1 MIIFTLAFGAA
12 AVLLL
17 IRCIRYRLEIR
28 SVCRQ
33 LDELAQ
39 GSHMELFVNHK
50 DKAFVELCRRLNL
63 VMKLNRQK
71 ERQYDKAQKRLKQ
84 NISAL
89 AHDIRTPLTSAAGY
103 LQMGMECTDGEKRD
117 RYLTVSQ
124 DRLEEL
130 KDMLEELF
138 LYTKLSSSEFE
149 LSIQPV
155 QILPLLGEC
164 LVGMYRQFEEK
175 GVEPVVEF
183 EDEGVRGMAD
193 EECLTRIFRN
203 LIQNALLH
211 GTGGITVKQAGS
223 VLSFENPV
231 AEDTQMDVEQIFD
244 RFYKADGARRKGSS
258 GLGLAI
264 VREMTEK
271 MGGTA
276 DAVLEQNVL
285 KIRITLQQ
293 ENTLFKRPE

>member
-1 MIIFTLAFGAA
+1 MGILTVLFGAA

-17 IRCIRYRLEIR
+17 VRCIRYRLEIQ
-28 SVCRQ
+28 SICQQ
-33 LDELAQ
+33 LEELAQ
-39 GSHMELFVNHK
+39 GSHMELFVTRK
-50 DKAFVELCRRLNL
+50 DKAFLELCRKLNL
-63 VMKLNRQK
+63 VMKQNRQK
-71 ERQYDKAQKRLKQ
+71 EMQYDKAQKRLKQ

-103 LQMGMECTDGEKRD
+103 LQMGAECTDDEKRD
-117 RYLTVSQ
+117 RYLNVSK

-138 LYTKLSSSEFE
+138 LYTKLSSDEFE
-149 LSIQPV
+149 LSIRPV
-155 QILPLLGEC
+155 QVLPLLGEC

-175 GVEPVVEF
+175 GTEPVVEF
-183 EDEGVRGMAD
+183 EDEGIRIMAD

-211 GTGGITVKQAGS
+211 GTGGITIRQTDR
-223 VLSFENPV
+223 VLTFENPV
-231 AEDTQMDVEQIFD
+231 AEGSEIDVAQIFD

-264 VREMTEK
+264 AREMTEK
-271 MGGTA
+271 MGGTIE
-276 DAVLEQNVL
+276 AVLEQNVL
-285 KIRITLQQ
+285 TILINWPPGET
-293 ENTLFKRPE
+293 THPG

>member
-1 MIIFTLAFGAA
+1 MVILTVTFAA
-12 AVLLL
+12 IAVFLL

-39 GSHMELFVNHK
+39 GSHMELFVTRK
-50 DKAFVELCRRLNL
+50 DKSFLELCRKLNL

-71 ERQYDKAQKRLKQ
+71 EIQYDKAQKRLKQ

-103 LQMGMECTDGEKRD
+103 LQMGAECADEEKRD
-117 RYLTVSQ
+117 RYLNVSQ

-138 LYTKLSSSEFE
+138 LYTKLSSDEFE
-149 LSIQPV
+149 LSIRPV
-155 QILPLLGEC
+155 QVLPLLGEC

-183 EDEGVRGMAD
+183 EDEGIRMMAD

-211 GTGGITVKQAGS
+211 GTGGITIRQAGR

-231 AEDTQMDVEQIFD
+231 AEDSEIDVAQIFD

-271 MGGTA
+271 MGGTI
-276 DAVLEQNVL
+276 DAVLAQNVL
-285 KIRITLQQ
+285 KVLINWPSEDTHQ
-293 ENTLFKRPE
+293 P